1 MQDTYL
7 GALNSAVL
15 PAEQDRILTLFH
27 RVQNARADTNDIPP
41 EAVRDIAR
49 HLNLSVAEVY
59 GVLSFYHLFS
69 VSPRG
74 KYVIRLCDSLSCRVA
89 GSIDIYAHLSRQLGV
104 KRGETTA
111 DGLFTLEIVN
121 CLGSCDTAPN
131 MMVND
136 TLVGNLTVS
145 SLDDYI
151 AMLRKEAS
159 DEKA

>member
-89 GSIDIYAHLSRQLGV
+89 GSIDIYAHLSRLLGV

>member
-1 MQDTYL
+1 MQNTYL
-7 GALNSAVL
+7 GTLNSAAL
-15 PAEQDRILTLFH
+15 PAEKDRILTLFH
-27 RVQNARADTNDIPP
+27 RVQNARADSNDIPP

-49 HLNLSVAEVY
+49 HLNMSVAEVY

-74 KYVIRLCDSLSCRVA
+74 RFVIRLCDSLSCRVA
-89 GSIDIYAHLSRQLGV
+89 GSIDIYSHLSRELGI
-104 KRGETTA
+104 KRGETTG

-131 MMVND
+131 MMVNNQ
-136 TLVGNLTVS
+136 LIGNLTIS
-145 SLDDYI
+145 MLDDNI
-151 AMLRKEAS
+151 AMLIKEAS

>member
-1 MQDTYL
+1 MQNTYL
-7 GALNSAVL
+7 GALNSAAL
-15 PAEQDRILTLFH
+15 PAEKDRILTLFH
-27 RVQNARADTNDIPP
+27 RVQNARAETNDIPP

-49 HLNLSVAEVY
+49 HLNMSVAEVY

-74 KYVIRLCDSLSCRVA
+74 RYVIRLCDSLSCRVA
-89 GSIDIYAHLSRQLGV
+89 GSIDIYSHLSRELGI
-104 KRGETTA
+104 KRGETTG

-131 MMVND
+131 MMVNNQ
-136 TLVGNLTVS
+136 LIGNLTIS
-145 SLDDYI
+145 MLDEYI
-151 AMLRKEAS
+151 AMLMKEAS

>member
-1 MQDTYL
+1 MQDTYP

-89 GSIDIYAHLSRQLGV
+89 GSIDIYAHLSRKLGV
-104 KRGETTA
+104 KRGETTG

-131 MMVND
+131 MMVNNQ
-136 TLVGNLTVS
+136 LIGNLTIS
-145 SLDDYI
+145 MLDDYI
-151 AMLRKEAS
+151 AMLMKEAS
-159 DEKA
+159 DEKK

>member
-1 MQDTYL
+1 MQNTYL
-7 GALNSAVL
+7 GALNSAAL
-15 PAEQDRILTLFH
+15 PAEKDRILTLFH

-49 HLNLSVAEVY
+49 HLNMSVAEVY

-74 KYVIRLCDSLSCRVA
+74 RYVIRLCDSLSCRVA
-89 GSIDIYAHLSRQLGV
+89 GSIDIYSHLSRELGI
-104 KRGETTA
+104 KRGETTG

-131 MMVND
+131 MMVNNQ
-136 TLVGNLTVS
+136 LIGNLTIS
-145 SLDDYI
+145 MLDEYI
-151 AMLRKEAS
+151 AMLMKEAS